1 MGGFLLPRM
10 ENSVLSMAWSTAP
23 RTLTGKLSSCSRL
36 VLLAFSCSLPP
47 PTWVQKMKRTLSHY
61 SCTCLEAEG
70 GDRMEKLSSLERV
83 HASLKFRRHLLQ
95 TGDGQVVGGAQ
106 VVLVAATMEVA
117 MGLPAASP
125 LPSLGV
131 AVGGKARVR

>member
-1 MGGFLLPRM
+1 
-10 ENSVLSMAWSTAP
+10 
-23 RTLTGKLSSCSRL
+23 
-36 VLLAFSCSLPP
+36 
-47 PTWVQKMKRTLSHY
+47 
-61 SCTCLEAEG
+61 
-70 GDRMEKLSSLERV
+70 MEKLSSLERV
-83 HASLKFRRHLLQ
+83 HVSLEFSRHLLQ

-131 AVGGKARVR
+131 AVGGKAPVRPNEADRGDRRQPLKPLRPLWTAQDGTLLRTAEHISARR